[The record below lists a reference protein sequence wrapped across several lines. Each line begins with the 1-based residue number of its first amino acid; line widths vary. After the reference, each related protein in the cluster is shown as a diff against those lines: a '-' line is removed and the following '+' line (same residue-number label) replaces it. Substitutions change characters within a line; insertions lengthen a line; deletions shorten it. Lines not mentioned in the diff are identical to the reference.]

1 MAASLANGLSDAAVT
16 RLRALGRWPEFES
29 GRYAVVEEIGRGGMG
44 TVYLALD
51 EELGREVAIKI
62 PNALASAGLERR
74 LRNEARVLARLEHPG
89 IVPIHD
95 AGRLADGRLFY
106 VMKRVRGRTLGEHLR
121 DNPDLNERLRLFE
134 RICEPVAF
142 AHAQGFIHRDLTP
155 GNVMVGAFG
164 EVMVMDWGVAKT
176 VGSRQS
182 SVGSHSLQ
190 SESSVPV
197 DSHSLQS
204 ESSVPVGSHSLQS
217 ESSVPVDSHSLQS
230 ESSVPVGSHSLQSE
244 SSVPVGSHSLQSE
257 SSVPVDSHSLQSE
270 SSVPVDS
277 CRESPVP
284 VDRASNSAPKTDVG
298 TVVGTAGFM
307 APEQAR
313 GDDQEIDA
321 RADVYGLG
329 AILFLLLTNRVPE
342 GDPAGRLRSA
352 GVSRP
357 LAAICAQALASEP
370 AQRYPSVTALAD
382 DVARFRDNR
391 KVDAYAETAVD
402 RLGRFCRTHRTAIL
416 LVLAYIV
423 MRAAVALFAGR

>member
-1 MAASLANGLSDAAVT
+1 MAASLASGLSDAAVT

-62 PNALASAGLERR
+62 PNALASASLEGR

-182 SVGSHSLQ
+182 SV
-190 SESSVPV
+190 

-204 ESSVPVGSHSLQS
+204 ESAVPVGSHQESAVPAGSHQES
-217 ESSVPVDSHSLQS
+217 AVSVESS
-230 ESSVPVGSHSLQSE
+230 
-244 SSVPVGSHSLQSE
+244 
-257 SSVPVDSHSLQSE
+257 
-270 SSVPVDS
+270 
-277 CRESPVP
+277 
-284 VDRASNSAPKTDVG
+284 ANSAPKTEAG

-313 GDDQEIDA
+313 GDAQELDA

-342 GDPAGRLRSA
+342 GDPSARLRNA
-352 GVSRP
+352 NVSRP
-357 LAAICAQALASEP
+357 LAAICARALASEP
-370 AQRYPSVTALAD
+370 SQRYQNVTALAD

-402 RLGRFCRTHRTAIL
+402 RIGRFCRTHRTAIL

-423 MRAAVALFAGR
+423 MRAAVAFFAGR

>member
-1 MAASLANGLSDAAVT
+1 MAASPASGLSDAVVT

-44 TVYLALD
+44 TVYLAVD

-62 PNALASAGLERR
+62 PNALASASLEHR

-182 SVGSHSLQ
+182 TVDRHSRQ
-190 SESSVPV
+190 SESAVAV
-197 DSHSLQS
+197 DSQS
-204 ESSVPVGSHSLQS
+204 ESIVSVDNSLN
-217 ESSVPVDSHSLQS
+217 
-230 ESSVPVGSHSLQSE
+230 
-244 SSVPVGSHSLQSE
+244 
-257 SSVPVDSHSLQSE
+257 
-270 SSVPVDS
+270 
-277 CRESPVP
+277 
-284 VDRASNSAPKTDVG
+284 AAPKTDAG

-313 GDDQEIDA
+313 GDVQELDA

-342 GDPAGRLRSA
+342 GDPAGRLRNA

-357 LAAICAQALASEP
+357 LAAICARALASEP
-370 AQRYPSVTALAD
+370 SRRYQSVTALGD
-382 DVARFRDNR
+382 DVARFRNNR
-391 KVDAYAETAVD
+391 KVDAYAETALD
-402 RLGRFCRTHRTAIL
+402 RIGRFCRTHRTAIL
-416 LVLAYIV
+416 LVLAYV
-423 MRAAVALFAGR
+423 LMRAAVAFFAGR

>member
-182 SVGSHSLQ
+182 AVGSHRVQ

-197 DSHSLQS
+197 DSR
-204 ESSVPVGSHSLQS
+204 
-217 ESSVPVDSHSLQS
+217 
-230 ESSVPVGSHSLQSE
+230 
-244 SSVPVGSHSLQSE
+244 
-257 SSVPVDSHSLQSE
+257 
-270 SSVPVDS
+270 
-277 CRESPVP
+277 RESPVP
-284 VDRASNSAPKTDVG
+284 VDRASNSAPKTDIG

-313 GDDQEIDA
+313 GDAQEIDA

-352 GVSRP
+352 RVSRP

-391 KVDAYAETAVD
+391 KVRAYAETAVD

-423 MRAAVALFAGR
+423 MRAAVAFFAAP

>member
-1 MAASLANGLSDAAVT
+1 MAASLASGLSDAAVT

-62 PNALASAGLERR
+62 PNALASASLERR

-106 VMKRVRGRTLGEHLR
+106 VMKRVRGRTLGDHLR

-182 SVGSHSLQ
+182 A
-190 SESSVPV
+190 
-197 DSHSLQS
+197 
-204 ESSVPVGSHSLQS
+204 
-217 ESSVPVDSHSLQS
+217 
-230 ESSVPVGSHSLQSE
+230 
-244 SSVPVGSHSLQSE
+244 
-257 SSVPVDSHSLQSE
+257 VDSHSLQSE

-277 CRESPVP
+277 RRESSVPVDSRRESTIPVDSRQESPVP
-284 VDRASNSAPKTDVG
+284 VDSASNSAPKTDAG

-313 GDDQEIDA
+313 GDVQEIDA

-342 GDPAGRLRSA
+342 GDPAGRLRNA
-352 GVSRP
+352 GISRP
-357 LAAICAQALASEP
+357 LAAICARALASEP

-382 DVARFRDNR
+382 DVACFRDNR

-423 MRAAVALFAGR
+423 MRAAVAFFAGR

>member
-1 MAASLANGLSDAAVT
+1 MVASLASGLSDAAVT

-62 PNALASAGLERR
+62 PNALASARLERR

-106 VMKRVRGRTLGEHLR
+106 VMKRVRGRTLGEHLH

-134 RICEPVAF
+134 RMCEPVAF

-182 SVGSHSLQ
+182 SV
-190 SESSVPV
+190 

-204 ESSVPVGSHSLQS
+204 ESAVPVSSRQ
-217 ESSVPVDSHSLQS
+217 ESAVSVDSRQESAVPVD
-230 ESSVPVGSHSLQSE
+230 G
-244 SSVPVGSHSLQSE
+244 
-257 SSVPVDSHSLQSE
+257 
-270 SSVPVDS
+270 
-277 CRESPVP
+277 
-284 VDRASNSAPKTDVG
+284 ASNLAPKTDAG

-313 GDDQEIDA
+313 GAVQEIDA

-329 AILFLLLTNRVPE
+329 AILFLLLTNHLPE
-342 GDPAGRLRSA
+342 GDPSGRLRSA

-357 LAAICAQALASEP
+357 LTAICARALAVEP
-370 AQRYPSVTALAD
+370 AQRYQSVTALAD

-402 RLGRFCRTHRTAIL
+402 RIGRFCRTHRTAIL

-423 MRAAVALFAGR
+423 MRAAVGFFAGR